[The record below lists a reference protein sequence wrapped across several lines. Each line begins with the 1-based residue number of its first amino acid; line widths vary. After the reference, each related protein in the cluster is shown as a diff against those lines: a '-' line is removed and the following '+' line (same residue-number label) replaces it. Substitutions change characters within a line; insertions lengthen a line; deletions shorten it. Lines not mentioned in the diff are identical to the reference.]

1 MFFSKKN
8 RNFEKKYY
16 VTTFLIKSIFMKYSI
31 DKQAKYVIVQPHEE
45 KIDAAL
51 APDLKTLFINLAADD
66 SKNFILNMIDVKYV
80 DSSGLSAV
88 LFGNRLAN
96 EQKGSFVLANIGDHV
111 MKLIRISQLDRV
123 LDIYSSTE
131 LGIDAVLLNDTE
143 KNLKSEHEE

>member
-1 MFFSKKN
+1 
-8 RNFEKKYY
+8 
-16 VTTFLIKSIFMKYSI
+16 MKYSI

-51 APDLKTLFINLAADD
+51 APELKTLFINLAAEGNK
-66 SKNFILNMIDVKYV
+66 SFILNMVDVKYV

-96 EQKGSFVLANIGDHV
+96 EQKGSFVLSNIGDHV

-123 LDIYSSTE
+123 LDIYPSTE
-131 LGIDAVLLNDTE
+131 TGIDAVLLDHTE
-143 KNLKSEHEE
+143 KNLKTENEE